1 MTPFYFTRYAI
12 ASSIA
17 FYCLASIGFENYNGR
32 FRKYIVYI
40 FLLLSVV
47 NLGWY
52 YGKTN
57 KEEWREAVKFVEER
71 ARGGDLI
78 IANKYV
84 FYYYSKKDDVVKIKL
99 PDVSEQNKNVLIDEL
114 NSLSQKYKRIWFVS
128 SHQPKLE
135 DIVVKVLSNSMSL
148 AMKKKFLGI
157 EIFLFEE
164 IKR

>member
-1 MTPFYFTRYAI
+1 M
-12 ASSIA
+12 
-17 FYCLASIGFENYNGR
+17 
-32 FRKYIVYI
+32 
-40 FLLLSVV
+40 
-47 NLGWY
+47 
-52 YGKTN
+52 
-57 KEEWREAVKFVEER
+57 
-71 ARGGDLI
+71 
-78 IANKYV
+78 
-84 FYYYSKKDDVVKIKL
+84 KIKL